1 VISGGCFVAST
12 AYIRGGVFLGRGVTV
27 GPGCELKTTIVMS
40 DTTLAHFNFVGDSI
54 VGSDVNMEAG
64 AVVANHYNER
74 RDKEI
79 NTYVRGQEIRTGV
92 NKFGALIGDHSRLGA
107 NSVLSPG
114 TVLEAKA
121 VVARLALINQGLQ
134 SSVD

>member
-1 VISGGCFVAST
+1 
-12 AYIRGGVFLGRGVTV
+12 
-27 GPGCELKTTIVMS
+27 
-40 DTTLAHFNFVGDSI
+40 
-54 VGSDVNMEAG
+54 MEAG

-114 TVLEAKA
+114 TVLERKA
-121 VVARLALINQGLQ
+121 VVARLALINQALQ